1 MTVKVTDFFKND
13 YVNVG
18 SYDNLRKIA
27 SVVDGQKNAGR
38 KILYTIL
45 EKNIKEEIKV
55 SQLGSKIAE
64 FTEYL
69 HGSLDNV
76 VVNLAQNFVGTNNIP
91 MLVREGNFGTRFT
104 QEASASRYIYTH
116 GSPEF
121 FKLFSKQDSPILQDQ
136 YFEGAKIE
144 PRFFVPE
151 LPILLINGSEGVSFG
166 FAQKILPRSPKV
178 LVKLINDRLA
188 GKKWK
193 EKNITPYYEGFKGT
207 IVQGDTHN
215 QWLIKGA
222 IQRTSITRVTIT
234 ELPIGYD
241 LRSYLE
247 VLDALEEKKAIQSYT
262 DQSEDDNFK
271 FEVVF
276 QSKMLKDMTDDE
288 VLSHLKLIKKVS
300 ENYTV
305 VDEFNKIR
313 VFNDVVEILN
323 HYIDVKLTYLDKR
336 KTYQLGRIQNEID
349 IDESKYNFINAIVK
363 GNLTINNRKKADVE
377 ADLVKMKNIITVDG
391 GYDYLLNM
399 NIMSLTVERMKKL
412 ADGLKDKKAELS
424 ALQKTTVND
433 IWSTTLSGF
442 KF

>member
-1 MTVKVTDFFKND
+1 MTISVKKFFNSE
-13 YVNVG
+13 YVNTA

-38 KILYTIL
+38 KILHTIL
-45 EKNIKEEIKV
+45 EKSVKDEIKV
-55 SQLGSKIAE
+55 SQLGSKVAE

-76 VVNLAQNFVGTNNIP
+76 IVNLAQNFVGTNNIP
-91 MLVREGNFGTRFT
+91 LLVREGNFGTRFT
-104 QEASASRYIYTH
+104 QEASASRYVYTH
-116 GSPEF
+116 GAPEF
-121 FKLFSKQDSPILQDQ
+121 FKIFNKQDGAILQEQ

-151 LPILLINGSEGVSFG
+151 LPLLLINGSEGVSFG
-166 FAQKILPRSPKV
+166 FAQKILPRSPKT

-193 EKNITPYYEGFKGT
+193 DKNIVPYYEGFKGT

-215 QWLIKGA
+215 QWLIKGV

-234 ELPIGYD
+234 ELPVGYD
-241 LRSYLE
+241 LRGYIDVLE
-247 VLDALEEKKAIQSYT
+247 TLEEKKAIQSYT
-262 DQSEDDNFK
+262 DMSEDDNFK
-271 FEVVF
+271 FEIVF

-313 VFNDVVEILN
+313 VFNNVVEILN
-323 HYIDVKLTYLDKR
+323 HYIDVKLDYLNKR
-336 KTYQLGRIQNEID
+336 KTYQLSKLQSDID
-349 IDESKYNFINAIVK
+349 IDQSKYYFIEAIVK
-363 GNLTINNRKKADVE
+363 GNLIVSNRKKAVVE
-377 ADLVKMKNIITVDG
+377 ADLVKMTNIITVDG

-399 NIMSLTVERMKKL
+399 NIMSLTTERMQKL
-412 ADGLKDKKAELS
+412 AETLKDKKAEL
-424 ALQKTTVND
+424 ATLKKTTIED
-433 IWSTTLSGF
+433 IWSTALAGF

>member
-1 MTVKVTDFFKND
+1 MTIGVKKFFNSD
-13 YVNVG
+13 YVNTA
-18 SYDNLRKIA
+18 SYDNIRKIA

-76 VVNLAQNFVGTNNIP
+76 IVNLAQNFVGTNNIP
-91 MLVREGNFGTRFT
+91 MLVREGNFGSRFT
-104 QEASASRYIYTH
+104 QEASASRYVYTH

-121 FKLFSKQDSPILQDQ
+121 FKLFNKQDSAILQDQ

-151 LPILLINGSEGVSFG
+151 LPVLLINGSEGVSFG
-166 FAQKILPRSPKV
+166 FAQKILPRSPKT
-178 LVKLINDRLA
+178 LIKLIKDRIA

-193 EKNITPYYEGFKGT
+193 ETNIVPYYEGFKGT

-215 QWLIKGA
+215 QWLIKGS
-222 IQRTSITRVTIT
+222 IQRTSITKVTIS
-234 ELPIGYD
+234 ELPVGYD

-276 QSKMLKDMTDDE
+276 QSKMLKEMTDDE

-313 VFNDVVEILN
+313 VFNNVMEILN

-336 KTYQLGRIQNEID
+336 KTHQLSQLQSEID
-349 IDESKYNFINAIVK
+349 IDQSKYYFIEAIVK
-363 GNLTINNRKKADVE
+363 GTLVVNNRKKADVE
-377 ADLVKMKNIITVDG
+377 ADLVKMANIIQVDG

-399 NIMSLTVERMKKL
+399 NIMSLTSERMKKL
-412 ADGLKDKKAELS
+412 KDAIADKKTELTTLKKLTVGDIWSETIDGLK
-424 ALQKTTVND
+424 
-433 IWSTTLSGF
+433 I
-442 KF
+442 

>member
-1 MTVKVTDFFKND
+1 MTISVKKFFNSD
-13 YVNVG
+13 YVNTA

-45 EKNIKEEIKV
+45 EKNVKDEIKV
-55 SQLGSKIAE
+55 SQLGSKVAE

-76 VVNLAQNFVGTNNIP
+76 IVNLAQNFVGTNNMP

-104 QEASASRYIYTH
+104 QEASASRYVYTH
-116 GSPEF
+116 GSSEF
-121 FKLFSKQDSPILQDQ
+121 FKVFNKQDSAILQDQ
-136 YFEGAKIE
+136 YFEGSQIE

-207 IVQGDTHN
+207 IVQGDTDN
-215 QWLIKGA
+215 QWLIKGS

-241 LRSYLE
+241 LRGYLE
-247 VLDALEEKKAIQSYT
+247 VLDALEEKKAIQSYN
-262 DQSEDDNFK
+262 DMSENDSFK
-271 FEVVF
+271 FEIIF

-305 VDEFNKIR
+305 VDQFNKIQ
-313 VFNDVVEILN
+313 VFNNVVDILN
-323 HYIDVKLTYLDKR
+323 YYIDVKIDYLNKR
-336 KTYQLGRIQNEID
+336 KTYMLGKLQSDID
-349 IDESKYNFINAIVK
+349 IDQSKYYFIEAIVK
-363 GNLTINNRKKADVE
+363 GSLVVNNRKKTDVE
-377 ADLVKMKNIITVDG
+377 ADLIKLTNIIQVDG

-399 NIMSLTVERMKKL
+399 NIMSLTAERMKKL
-412 ADGLKDKKAELS
+412 ADSLKDKKAERA
-424 ALQKTTVND
+424 ALQKMTIES
-433 IWSTTLSGF
+433 IWADTLAGF

>member
-1 MTVKVTDFFKND
+1 MTISVKTFFNTE
-13 YVNVG
+13 YVNTA

-38 KILYTIL
+38 KILHTIL
-45 EKNIKEEIKV
+45 EKNVKEEIKV
-55 SQLGSKIAE
+55 SQLGSKVAE

-76 VVNLAQNFVGTNNIP
+76 IVNLAQNFVGTNNVP
-91 MLVREGNFGTRFT
+91 LMVREGNFGTRFT
-104 QEASASRYIYTH
+104 QEASASRYVYTH

-121 FKLFSKQDSPILQDQ
+121 FKIFNKQDGAILQDQ

-178 LVKLINDRLA
+178 LVKLINDRLS

-193 EKNITPYYEGFKGT
+193 DKNIVPYYEGFCGT
-207 IVQGDTHN
+207 IEQGDTHN
-215 QWLIKGA
+215 QWLIKGVV
-222 IQRTSITRVTIT
+222 QRTSITRVTIT

-241 LRSYLE
+241 LRGYLE
-247 VLDALEEKKAIQSYT
+247 VLDDLEEKKLIQSYT
-262 DQSEDDNFK
+262 DQSENDKFK

-276 QSKMLKDMTDDE
+276 QSKTLKDMDDE
-288 VLSHLKLIKKVS
+288 QLLKFLKLVKKVS

-305 VDEFNKIR
+305 VDELNKIR
-313 VFNDVVEILN
+313 VFNNVIEILD
-323 HYIDVKLTYLDKR
+323 HYINVKLDYLNKR
-336 KTYQLGRIQNEID
+336 KAYMLGKLQSD
-349 IDESKYNFINAIVK
+349 IDVDQSKYNFIEAIVK
-363 GNLTINNRKKADVE
+363 GTLVVNNRKKVDVE
-377 ADLVKMKNIITVDG
+377 ADLAKMKNIIVFDG

-412 ADGLKDKKAELS
+412 ADGLKDKKTEL
-424 ALQKTTVND
+424 ATLQKTTVNE
-433 IWSTTLSGF
+433 IWSSTLAGF

>member
-1 MTVKVTDFFKND
+1 MTISVKRFFND
-13 YVNVG
+13 EYVNTA

-38 KILYTIL
+38 KILHTIL
-45 EKNIKEEIKV
+45 EKNVKDEIKV
-55 SQLGSKIAE
+55 SQLGSKVAE

-76 VVNLAQNFVGTNNIP
+76 IVNLAQNFVGTNNIP

-116 GSPEF
+116 GSAEF
-121 FKLFSKQDSPILQDQ
+121 FKLFNKQDGAILQDQ
-136 YFEGAKIE
+136 FFEGTKIE

-151 LPILLINGSEGVSFG
+151 LPLLLVNGSEGVSFG
-166 FAQKILPRSPKV
+166 FAQKILPRSPKT
-178 LVKLINDRLA
+178 LIKLINDRLA

-193 EKNITPYYEGFKGT
+193 DKNIVPYYEGFGGT
-207 IVQGDTHN
+207 IEQGDSNN

-222 IQRTSITRVTIT
+222 IKRISITKVEIT
-234 ELPIGYD
+234 ELPVGYD
-241 LRSYLE
+241 LRGYLD
-247 VLDALEEKKAIQSYT
+247 VLDTLEEKKHIQSYT
-262 DQSEDDNFK
+262 DKSEDDKFK

-276 QSKMLKDMTDDE
+276 QSKMLKEMTDDE

-323 HYIDVKLTYLDKR
+323 HYIDVKLDFLNKR
-336 KTYQLGRIQNEID
+336 KSYMLGKLQLD
-349 IDESKYNFINAIVK
+349 IDVDQSKYHFIEAIVK
-363 GNLTINNRKKADVE
+363 GKLVVNNRKKADVE
-377 ADLVKMKNIITVDG
+377 ADLSKMKNIITVEG

-399 NIMSLTVERMKKL
+399 NIMSLTTERMQRL
-412 ADGLKDKKAELS
+412 ADALKDKKSEL
-424 ALQKTTVND
+424 ATLQKTTVND
-433 IWSTTLSGF
+433 IWSETLAGF

>member
-1 MTVKVTDFFKND
+1 MTISVKTFFND
-13 YVNVG
+13 EYVNTA

-241 LRSYLE
+241 LRSYLD

>member
-178 LVKLINDRLA
+178 LTKLIKDRLA

-193 EKNITPYYEGFKGT
+193 ETNITPYYEGFKGT

-222 IQRTSITRVTIT
+222 IQRASITRVIIT

-336 KTYQLGRIQNEID
+336 KTYQLSRIQSEID
-349 IDESKYNFINAIVK
+349 VDQSKYYFIEAIVK
-363 GNLTINNRKKADVE
+363 GNLVVNNRKKADVE
-377 ADLVKMKNIITVDG
+377 ADLAKMTNIIQVDG
-391 GYDYLLNM
+391 SYDYLLNM
-399 NIMSLTVERMKKL
+399 NIMSLTSERMKR
-412 ADGLKDKKAELS
+412 LKDAITDKKTELT
-424 ALQKTTVND
+424 ALKKLTVGD
-433 IWSTTLSGF
+433 IWSTTIDGL

>member
-241 LRSYLE
+241 LRSYLD